1 MSGSLRLCVIIA
13 AVLLG
18 LLVAAVVAFNIHL
31 QSAAM
36 QERLRAGALQTIGL
50 PLSVRSVDYTPWG
63 GIRLR
68 GLVVPDMENEGVNF
82 LEASEFQ
89 IVFRL
94 LPLLRREFSVSS
106 VTLSEAVLT
115 WRQNA
120 EGRWRVPRH
129 PEQAAP
135 VVAGTPR
142 PAATPSPSPAPPPA
156 EIAPAFE
163 LKVDEVKVR
172 HSRIL
177 FENRDAWPLLDAEGI
192 TASAKL
198 DADGNARGEA
208 SVPEAVLAG
217 LVVARHLASPFTLND
232 GLLEL
237 PEIRGEVSGGTLGG
251 RGSIATRTGGSPYDW
266 SLRLDGL
273 RLQELLLPDAFGGT
287 KLEGVVGAD
296 FTIAGRNAPGREVDG
311 RAEIEIEG
319 GRMIP
324 SEYLR
329 NLGRL
334 LGISELQGIDFRE
347 ARAKLRIED
356 DLVHVEPLWLRADEF
371 AVEMRG
377 PVTRAGG
384 LQLQARLLLG
394 PSVAARMTAL
404 TGRQLPAATAPAPE
418 GFRQLDFTVGGT
430 LRQPQSNLASRI
442 LGGGA
447 AGQIGDFFLNILGAP

>member
-1 MSGSLRLCVIIA
+1 M
-13 AVLLG
+13 
-18 LLVAAVVAFNIHL
+18 
-31 QSAAM
+31 
-36 QERLRAGALQTIGL
+36 
-50 PLSVRSVDYTPWG
+50 
-63 GIRLR
+63 
-68 GLVVPDMENEGVNF
+68 
-82 LEASEFQ
+82 
-89 IVFRL
+89 
-94 LPLLRREFSVSS
+94 
-106 VTLSEAVLT
+106 
-115 WRQNA
+115 
-120 EGRWRVPRH
+120 
-129 PEQAAP
+129 
-135 VVAGTPR
+135 
-142 PAATPSPSPAPPPA
+142 
-156 EIAPAFE
+156 
-163 LKVDEVKVR
+163 
-172 HSRIL
+172 
-177 FENRDAWPLLDAEGI
+177 
-192 TASAKL
+192 
-198 DADGNARGEA
+198 
-208 SVPEAVLAG
+208 
-217 LVVARHLASPFTLND
+217 
-232 GLLEL
+232 
-237 PEIRGEVSGGTLGG
+237 
-251 RGSIATRTGGSPYDW
+251 
-266 SLRLDGL
+266 
-273 RLQELLLPDAFGGT
+273 
-287 KLEGVVGAD
+287 VGAD

-334 LGISELQGIDFRE
+334 LGITELQGIDFRE

-377 PVTRAGG
+377 PVTRAGA